1 MIQATNDI
9 GIWMDHF
16 NAYLT
21 KFTIEPMTTQ
31 KISSPFTH
39 YDKVTSLA
47 KSEILSHHKEQHEQI
62 AYYKTISEHILKA
75 ERVLLFGP
83 TDAKKELSNLLRA
96 NHLFDKISIH
106 VENTDKMDEREQ
118 QLFITKYFS
127 TK

>member
-1 MIQATNDI
+1 MIQATNDL

-21 KFTIEPMTTQ
+21 KFTIEPMTTH

-39 YDKVTSLA
+39 HDKVTTLA

-62 AYYKTISEHILKA
+62 AYYKAISEYILKA
-75 ERVLLFGP
+75 ERVIIFGP
-83 TDAKKELSNLLRA
+83 TDAKKELSNMLHA
-96 NHLFDKISIH
+96 NHLFDKISINI
-106 VENTDKMDEREQ
+106 ESTDKMNEHEQ
-118 QLFITKYFS
+118 QLFIRKYFS